1 MERMVAL
8 LRGINVGGRS
18 LPMADLR
25 ALCTEIGLTDV
36 ATYIQSGNIVFSTDA
51 PGQAVAAELE
61 ESIERRFAM
70 KVPTIVRTATEWR
83 NILAANPFPDVARE
97 TPNWLLLMVGKT
109 APPQGIETAMEAT
122 GEAGEKVRQAAGIL
136 WIHYPAGIGR
146 SKLVWPK
153 AFAGE
158 PLVATTRNYRTAVKL
173 MDMLG
178 A

>member
-122 GEAGEKVRQAAGIL
+122 RAKRFARRQAYCGFTIRPGSADPS
-136 WIHYPAGIGR
+136 WSGR
-146 SKLVWPK
+146 RLLRASPWSRRPETI
-153 AFAGE
+153 A
-158 PLVATTRNYRTAVKL
+158 RR
-173 MDMLG
+173 
-178 A
+178 